1 MENFE
6 QWKSELLHVGKI
18 VQDSN
23 KTISPDESERLFNR
37 YIEMLDALTGTEG
50 YEYALAVFES
60 VQMVDDYG
68 AYQTAERAAWRFG
81 EDMFCRALLQELPRF
96 IKTLPDWAGD
106 FLVSIANADGT
117 KHQSIIR
124 IFNEQLTCLQPNTG
138 QEIKE
143 YIHAEEENGW
153 LAHRKGVLRSYA

>member
-23 KTISPDESERLFNR
+23 KSISPDESERLFNR
-37 YIEMLDALTGTEG
+37 YIEMLDELTGTEG

-96 IKTLPDWAGD
+96 IKTLPD
-106 FLVSIANADGT
+106 
-117 KHQSIIR
+117 
-124 IFNEQLTCLQPNTG
+124 
-138 QEIKE
+138 
-143 YIHAEEENGW
+143 
-153 LAHRKGVLRSYA
+153 